1 MREDTEKS
9 SQCEGESKAVRMF
22 NWNENRILLTGRQG
36 QPEEAVIH
44 SAAVIKIPF
53 LPWPLNE

>member
-1 MREDTEKS
+1 MGGDGDTEKS

-36 QPEEAVIH
+36 QPEEAGITQ
-44 SAAVIKIPF
+44 
-53 LPWPLNE
+53 LQ

>member
-1 MREDTEKS
+1 MGGDGDTEKS

-36 QPEEAVIH
+36 QPEEAGITE
-44 SAAVIKIPF
+44 
-53 LPWPLNE
+53 LQL